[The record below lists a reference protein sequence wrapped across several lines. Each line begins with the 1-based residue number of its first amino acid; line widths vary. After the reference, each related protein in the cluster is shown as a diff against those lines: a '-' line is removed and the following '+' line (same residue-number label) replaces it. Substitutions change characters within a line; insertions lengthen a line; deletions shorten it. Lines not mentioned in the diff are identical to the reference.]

1 MEELA
6 PHNAYH
12 AKWAVEA
19 LLSASRG
26 GVALEGYAG
35 YARKVLEGHCGPGAL
50 EVALGAKAILQG
62 MEDATRMQLGHVPL
76 EKLRSPVEWGKKLS
90 CDLGL
95 ASSEMD
101 TLEFFLV
108 CGWGSWMQPRHAT
121 ICNELLVHRLA

>member
-26 GVALEGYAG
+26 GVAPLEGYVG

-50 EVALGAKAILQG
+50 EVALGASKVFEGVDVERRTCPPGEVEVTCRVQKETQLRWASAASDIFWTFEWILG
-62 MEDATRMQLGHVPL
+62 A
-76 EKLRSPVEWGKKLS
+76 
-90 CDLGL
+90 
-95 ASSEMD
+95 
-101 TLEFFLV
+101 
-108 CGWGSWMQPRHAT
+108 
-121 ICNELLVHRLA
+121 

>member
-26 GVALEGYAG
+26 GVALEAYAG

-50 EVALGAKAILQG
+50 EVALGASKAILQG
-62 MEDATRMQLGHVPL
+62 VEDATRTCPPGEVEVTCKVGKETQLRFRIGIFNFDVL
-76 EKLRSPVEWGKKLS
+76 EIFGVSFVWV
-90 CDLGL
+90 C
-95 ASSEMD
+95 
-101 TLEFFLV
+101 LV
-108 CGWGSWMQPRHAT
+108 
-121 ICNELLVHRLA
+121 